1 MSDAN
6 ETVALV
12 EADVANES
20 HEDVSGEFQDGVSSG
35 NNDEDVASEIH
46 DDLSSENVDDVV
58 ACERSLLSD
67 V

>member
-20 HEDVSGEFQDGVSSG
+20 HEDVAGESQD
-35 NNDEDVASEIH
+35 DT
-46 DDLSSENVDDVV
+46 SSENVVDDVV
-58 ACERSLLSD
+58 ACERGLPSD